1 MQFEGV
7 CPEEH
12 KRLVRELA
20 ETQRKCVSNELDLR
34 AALDKLEV
42 FRRTEA
48 ALQTS
53 RRAAASGDRADA
65 SISGEGD
72 SVSDEGKTESE
83 LLAELSHLRHAVA
96 RDAEELN
103 KVMAHLCSADRPV
116 DVAGV
121 PLNTRMWCR
130 LG

>member
-1 MQFEGV
+1 M
-7 CPEEH
+7 
-12 KRLVRELA
+12 RELA

-53 RRAAASGDRADA
+53 RRAAASGDRADV
-65 SISGEGD
+65 SGEGD

-103 KVMAHLCSADRPV
+103 KVMALLCSADRPV
-116 DVAGV
+116 DVGGA
-121 PLNTRMWCR
+121 PLNTRMSCR